1 MATSSLPTQQWHEG
15 HCHFLAELLE
25 ELKMT
30 CAESH
35 AEPTVTNL
43 LELATHLYGLRSLPF
58 TDISPQQFSFS
69 MSVFLSVV
77 QREIGESSKFMTF
90 PRY

>member
-1 MATSSLPTQQWHEG
+1 
-15 HCHFLAELLE
+15 
-25 ELKMT
+25 MT

-35 AEPTVTNL
+35 AEPTLMNF
-43 LELATHLYGLRSLPF
+43 LELATHLYDLRSLPF
-58 TDISPQQFSFS
+58 TDVSPQQFSFT

-77 QREIGESSKFMTF
+77 LREIGDSSKLMTF